1 MPWSRGPVDDR
12 LALIRLYESGEFTMT
27 ELSERV
33 GVTRSCAYKWIRRY
47 ERLGEAG
54 LEELSRAPHK
64 SPQRKPA
71 ELVEALL
78 RLKSEH
84 PTFGPVTLS
93 DMMVDREG
101 VRAMSASTAGEILK
115 RHGLVKP
122 QRRRRRVL
130 SGSGEKPVKI
140 PGPGHTMTADFK
152 GQARLGDGSLC
163 YGLTILDPGSRYLMA
178 IEALKGPEDKAAR
191 KVFERVFR
199 EFGVPDQLLT
209 DNGVPFCNRRTL
221 GGLTRLAKWWID
233 LGSTP
238 VRIALGRPQQNG
250 THERMHRTLGEAA
263 MTPPRENRRAQQ
275 QAFDRFRYEYDLLR
289 PHRSIGRRPPASLLT
304 TYRIPFSSRIRPYDY
319 PDFLAVR
326 RVRPNGMIKWMG
338 DHFFVT
344 EVLAGEFVALE
355 QVADNE
361 WDIWY
366 RHVVIGTFDGQRR
379 KIVPAAQRSPKVKSS
394 SE

>member
-1 MPWSRGPVDDR
+1 VDDR
-12 LALIRLYESGEFTMT
+12 LKLVKMWESGEFTVT
-27 ELSERV
+27 EVSERL
-33 GVTRSCAYKWIRRY
+33 GITRACAHKWIRRWR
-47 ERLGEAG
+47 RLGAAG
-54 LEELSRAPHK
+54 LEDLPRAPHT
-64 SPQRKPA
+64 SPQQKSA
-71 ELVEALL
+71 ELVETLL
-78 RLKSEH
+78 ELKREH

-93 DMMVDREG
+93 DMLVDRDG

-115 RHGLVKP
+115 RHGLVRP
-122 QRRRRRVL
+122 QRRRRRLV
-130 SGSGEKPVKI
+130 SGPGEKPVKI

-152 GQARLGDGSLC
+152 GQVRLGDGSLC
-163 YGLTILDPGSRYLMA
+163 YALTILDPASRYLMA
-178 IEALKGPEDKAAR
+178 IEALKGPEDRATR

-238 VRIALGRPQQNG
+238 VRIALGKPQQNG
-250 THERMHRTLGEAA
+250 THERMHRTLDESA

-275 QAFDRFRYEYDLLR
+275 QAFDLFRYEYDLLR
-289 PHRSIGRRPPASLLT
+289 PHRSVGRQPPATLQT
-304 TYRIPFSSRIRPYDY
+304 AYRIPFTTHIHPYEY
-319 PDFLAVR
+319 PDFWEVR
-326 RVRPNGMIKWMG
+326 RVRPNGVIKWMG

-344 EVLAGEFVALE
+344 EVLAGEFIALE

-366 RHVVIGTFDGQRR
+366 RHVVIGTFDSHRR
-379 KIVPAAQRSPKVKSS
+379 QIITAAERSNKRQKQQ
-394 SE
+394 